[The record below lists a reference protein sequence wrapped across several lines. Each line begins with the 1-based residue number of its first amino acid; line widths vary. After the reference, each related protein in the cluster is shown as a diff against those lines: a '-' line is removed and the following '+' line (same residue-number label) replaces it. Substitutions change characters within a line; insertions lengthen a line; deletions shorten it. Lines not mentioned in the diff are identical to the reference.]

1 MNKTPLSKFEILQ
14 EEISK
19 MIEKTSNS
27 STQNKK
33 KSFRIY
39 IGISISSALV
49 TFLVAI
55 GGDIPKEWSSTLKV
69 ITLFFSAFSTVLAA
83 WDGFYNHKQLWVYY
97 GDSKN
102 NLKALL
108 LKLRLL
114 SEDDKNNPEMI
125 NEIHKEYQAIM
136 NKGNYKWK
144 ELRLEDNAD

>member
-1 MNKTPLSKFEILQ
+1 MTKSPLTKFEILQ

-19 MIEKTSNS
+19 MIEKTTNS
-27 STQNKK
+27 SIQNKK

-69 ITLFFSAFSTVLAA
+69 VTLFFSALSTVLAA

-114 SEDDKNNPEMI
+114 SDDDKNNQDVI